1 MLKIVAVDLSIRSI
15 KKKKEIKILEK
26 IVVSILVLSHC
37 QPSST
42 VIGTRLMTIYNT
54 HNNNNSASTFK
65 DQFIPRYLDI

>member
-15 KKKKEIKILEK
+15 KKKKEIKIL
-26 IVVSILVLSHC
+26 VVSILVLSHC